1 MGESRTA
8 ESVTDTEPG
17 ALPDFEDLED
27 PDPDVVITG
36 DASYSRMLGRIW
48 SVHPTRALRL

>member
-1 MGESRTA
+1 MGESKTA
-8 ESVTDTEPG
+8 ETITDTEPG
-17 ALPDFEDLED
+17 ALPGFEDIED

-48 SVHPTRALRL
+48 SVRPTRTLRL